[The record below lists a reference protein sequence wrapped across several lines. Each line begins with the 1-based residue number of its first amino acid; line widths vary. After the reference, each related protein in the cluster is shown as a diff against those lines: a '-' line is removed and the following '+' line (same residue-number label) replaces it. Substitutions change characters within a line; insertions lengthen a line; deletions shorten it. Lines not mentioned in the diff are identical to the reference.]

1 MRCVQ
6 NIRIERDHTEDK
18 CLEQKEKRDRRK
30 ERSEGVRKK
39 EKRNIKVAEYERQ
52 PTATRRQKIYSSGPR
67 PLSETQLC
75 RGYFTAFARELRLNE
90 NLLYIPCTPFPLP
103 FFSPVHI
110 LINGSFLRECNA
122 RETKSQRRDRSRFIA
137 LSFSVSILLSLP
149 LFPTLFLSLP
159 FHPSFFSHAHALRSF
174 E

>member
-1 MRCVQ
+1 MASDDGGKS
-6 NIRIERDHTEDK
+6 IRRIHGH
-18 CLEQKEKRDRRK
+18 CQK
-30 ERSEGVRKK
+30 
-39 EKRNIKVAEYERQ
+39 
-52 PTATRRQKIYSSGPR
+52 TR
-67 PLSETQLC
+67 LC

-137 LSFSVSILLSLP
+137 LSLP
-149 LFPTLFLSLP
+149 LFLSLSSLP
-159 FHPSFFSHAHALRSF
+159 PSLPLSLSLSLAFYLSFRTRVHCVRPNRDMRNFHVEVTFYASLFFISHDVETVILLFFSHLDICVFSENA
-174 E
+174 